1 MESLSSNYF
10 FVKLQLLAFDKI
22 FSSMTDF
29 RLQVFDTVA
38 RELSFTRAAEELNIS
53 QPAVTKHIKEL
64 ERVLSIPLFRRSG
77 SRISLTEQGE
87 ALRPLVH
94 DILGSYERLSEAVG
108 ERTGDYSGR
117 LKIGASTT
125 IMQYILPEVLA
136 KFRRQYPSVEVVLM
150 GGNSEDVL
158 SEVERGVVD
167 VALVEDAHIL
177 STYHY
182 EELSRDRVVLV
193 SARKPM
199 RKIAVEDIA
208 KLPMVLRES
217 GSGTL
222 DVIERELNRHAI
234 TRRMLNVEIQ
244 IGSSEGIVR
253 YLKSSKC
260 YAFISEAAVRDYI
273 DRGELYIVDVEG
285 LNIERKFRF
294 ATLHGDGSR
303 LVDLFKTFCKEY
315 VI

>member
-1 MESLSSNYF
+1 M
-10 FVKLQLLAFDKI
+10 I
-22 FSSMTDF
+22 TDF

-38 RELSFTRAAEELNIS
+38 RELSFTRAAEELSIS

-64 ERVLSIPLFRRSG
+64 ERLLSVPLFRRSG
-77 SRISLTEQGE
+77 SRISLTTHGE
-87 ALRPLVH
+87 ALRPLVR
-94 DILGSYERLSEAVG
+94 DVLGSYERLSEAIS
-108 ERTGDYSGR
+108 ESTGDYSGR

-125 IMQYILPEVLA
+125 ITQYILPEILA
-136 KFRRQYPSVEVVLM
+136 QFRRRYSSIEVVLM

-182 EELSRDRVVLV
+182 EEFMRDRIVLV
-193 SARKPM
+193 SARGAT
-199 RKIAVEDIA
+199 RKIAIEDVV

-222 DVIERELNRHAI
+222 DVIERELNKCHI
-234 TRRMLNVEIQ
+234 TRRMLNIEIQ

-260 YAFISEAAVRDYI
+260 YAFISEAAVKDYI
-273 DRGELYIVDVEG
+273 ERGELYVVDIEG
-285 LNIERKFRF
+285 LNIDRKFRF
-294 ATLHGDGSR
+294 ATLHGNSSR
-303 LVDLFKTFCKEY
+303 LVELFKTFCKESLL
-315 VI
+315 